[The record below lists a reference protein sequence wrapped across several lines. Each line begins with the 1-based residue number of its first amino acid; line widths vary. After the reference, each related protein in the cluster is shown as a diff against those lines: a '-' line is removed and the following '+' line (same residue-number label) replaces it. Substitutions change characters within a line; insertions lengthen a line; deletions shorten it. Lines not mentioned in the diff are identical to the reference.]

1 MAWDILTTTIAV
13 GLGSAAGGLARHIV
27 VRGLSRYQR
36 SAFPWATLVV
46 NVSGSFAAGALLAW
60 LATAASST
68 AMQPLLLAGFC
79 GGYTTVSA
87 FALDT
92 LYLSES
98 RARAL
103 AAINVAATIAGT
115 IAGSSLGFLAM
126 SAL

>member
-27 VRGLSRYQR
+27 VRALSRYQR
-36 SAFPWATLVV
+36 AAFPWATLVV

-68 AMQPLLLAGFC
+68 PMQPLLLAGFC

-98 RARAL
+98 RAHGL
-103 AAINVAATIAGT
+103 VAINVAASIIATIAAAT
-115 IAGSSLGFLAM
+115 LGFLVLRA
-126 SAL
+126 A